1 MSFEDD
7 VFISYRHHNNE
18 LKDHNGKGWVDHFH
32 ERLEFQLTEILGY
45 QPKVWRDT
53 RMPGN
58 VYIAGHLHHK
68 LQSTRVMVSIL
79 SPGYVNSA
87 WCMGELQEF
96 CRLARASGGLEIDGR
111 QRVFKVVKIPV
122 PGPEPSEVK
131 DQVGFP
137 FHVINHATQEPEEF
151 GHELGANK
159 DQRYWK
165 RLSSLAW
172 AIRNVIVA
180 MNDQTQTPRPTPANA
195 FAQAKVRVSKG
206 AVYLAETTS
215 DLHEQREEIKSELEQ
230 HDYEVLPD
238 KVLPLPS
245 PTYEQA
251 VKDYL
256 KRARLSVHLIGAHYA
271 ALSEGDGS
279 NISQIQIELA
289 VQRHDDPAF
298 ARLIWMPPD
307 LRATDARQQSFI
319 RELKADSETQR
330 LADLRVEKL
339 ADLKT
344 FLLKKLAPIPREQ
357 RNIDAMKTGNGHGGP
372 ETVYLVY
379 DADDRDEARM
389 AEEYLF
395 KRGYE
400 VFLSQDWSKQSHE
413 RFLKLCDSLLIYHCK
428 GNDGWLNDRRV
439 DLLYA
444 CGLREGKKFHAK
456 AFYLSAPP
464 ETEIK
469 NRFRSNDALVL
480 RSSNGFDPSAL
491 AEFINEINRA
501 KGAAQ

>member
-1 MSFEDD
+1 MSFDDD
-7 VFISYRHHNNE
+7 VFISYRHQNNE
-18 LKDHNGKGWVDHFH
+18 SKDDKGKGWVDYFH

-58 VYIAGHLHHK
+58 VYIAGHLHQK
-68 LQSTRVMVSIL
+68 LRRTRLTVSIL

-96 CRLARASGGLEIDGR
+96 CRLARENGGLEIDGK

-122 PGPEPSEVK
+122 PGAEPPEVK

-137 FHVINHATQEPEEF
+137 FYMINQATHELEEF

-172 AIRNVIVA
+172 AIRNLLVA
-180 MNDQTQTPRPTPANA
+180 MDDQTQTPRPAPANA
-195 FAQAKVRVSKG
+195 FAQARARAGKG

-238 KVLPLPS
+238 KVLPLLS
-245 PTYEQA
+245 PAYEQA
-251 VKDYL
+251 VEDCL
-256 KRARLSVHLIGAHYA
+256 KRATLSVHLLGARYA
-271 ALSEGDGS
+271 AVPEGASS
-279 NISQIQIELA
+279 NISQMQIDLAIQ
-289 VQRHDDPAF
+289 RRDDPAF

-307 LRATDARQQSFI
+307 LQATDARQQSFI
-319 RELKADSETQR
+319 RDLHADSETQK

-344 FLLKKLAPIPREQ
+344 FLLKKLAPIPQEQ
-357 RNIDAMKTGNGHGGP
+357 KDIAAMQTGNGHGAP

-379 DADDRDEARM
+379 NADDRDEAQM

-395 KRGYE
+395 DYGYE
-400 VFLSQDWSKQSHE
+400 VLSSRDWSKQSHE
-413 RFLKLCDSLLIYHCK
+413 SFLKLCDSLLIYHGK
-428 GNDGWLNDRRV
+428 GNDGWLNERRA
-439 DLLYA
+439 DLIHA
-444 CGLREGKKFHAK
+444 RGLREGKKFHAK
-456 AFYLSAPP
+456 AFYLSEPP

-469 NRFRSNDALVL
+469 KRFRSNDALVL